1 MIVHLSYPKDIISEY
16 ISFKIHFIF
25 LEKYICYFSENT
37 FDMIVHLSYPE
48 GMIPESGAF
57 GRHLTMQGAPAWL
70 TIPLILPALLQPK
83 SKNNN
88 TKPNHMK
95 KNWTKSNQIKL
106 H

>member
-70 TIPLILPALLQPK
+70 TIPLILPTSPATKKQK
-83 SKNNN
+83 QQYKT
-88 TKPNHMK
+88 TKPQNR
-95 KNWTKSNQIKL
+95 TR
-106 H
+106 